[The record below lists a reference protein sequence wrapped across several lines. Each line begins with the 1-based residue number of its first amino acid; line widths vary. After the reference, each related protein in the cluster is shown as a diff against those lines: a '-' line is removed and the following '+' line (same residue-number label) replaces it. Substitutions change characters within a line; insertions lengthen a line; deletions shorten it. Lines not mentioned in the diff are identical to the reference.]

1 MRCSCSSVMLGEA
14 TARPS
19 AESWVQ
25 QGLQN
30 ESAELG
36 RGAPAAASRPA
47 LTEEQLQR
55 IAKNKAAALERKRKA
70 EESKGQGGPAEKRL
84 SSALTPLRDI
94 PAGVAAV
101 GAEDAVQGRQLRAE
115 PSDGVKKAMQAL
127 QAHIVEK
134 QQDGGCISSHQA
146 APAPDWKS
154 VGSSN
159 ANAAPGTSK
168 SSSAFA
174 HDFACTQAEGSL
186 LNCVERPTAESWVQ
200 KGILGFQ
207 EESQQ
212 RSKAQSQL
220 NLSGAPGGQATLA
233 FGQKPSVMPP
243 ALRRSENVEKLL
255 RPKVSLK
262 SCDDGSNDCNWKF

>member
-1 MRCSCSSVMLGEA
+1 MRCSYSSVMLGEA

-94 PAGVAAV
+94 PAGVAVV
-101 GAEDAVQGRQLRAE
+101 GAEDAVEGRELRAE

-134 QQDGGCISSHQA
+134 EKDGGCISSHQA

-168 SSSAFA
+168 TSSDFA
-174 HDFACTQAEGSL
+174 HDFAYAQAEGSL
-186 LNCVERPTAESWVQ
+186 LNCIERPTAESWVQ
-200 KGILGFQ
+200 KGILGW

-212 RSKAQSQL
+212 RSKPQSQL

-255 RPKVSLK
+255 RPKVSFEVMRWL
-262 SCDDGSNDCNWKF
+262 

>member
-1 MRCSCSSVMLGEA
+1 MRCTCSSVMLGEA
-14 TARPS
+14 TPRPS
-19 AESWVQ
+19 AETWVQ
-25 QGLQN
+25 QGLRN

-134 QQDGGCISSHQA
+134 EKDGGCISSHQA
-146 APAPDWKS
+146 VP

-168 SSSAFA
+168 SSSGFA

-200 KGILGFQ
+200 KGILGW

-212 RSKAQSQL
+212 RSKPQSQL

-255 RPKVSLK
+255 RPKVSFEVMRWL
-262 SCDDGSNDCNWKF
+262 